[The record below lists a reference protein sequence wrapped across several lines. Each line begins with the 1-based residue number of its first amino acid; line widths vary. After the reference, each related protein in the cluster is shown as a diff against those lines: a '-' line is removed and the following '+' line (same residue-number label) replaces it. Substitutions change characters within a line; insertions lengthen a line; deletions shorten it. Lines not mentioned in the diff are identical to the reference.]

1 MEGRYST
8 GTGLVRVRGSHDPRL
23 EGVVRVKVVVAQ
35 RRVAG
40 AEAQVVGVVQLV
52 AVLLGFMTFAVSV
65 RVNHLIYDRSIY
77 DAVSI
82 IYRSNKLMFPVT
94 MWESYLFSCK

>member
-1 MEGRYST
+1 
-8 GTGLVRVRGSHDPRL
+8 
-23 EGVVRVKVVVAQ
+23 
-35 RRVAG
+35 
-40 AEAQVVGVVQLV
+40 
-52 AVLLGFMTFAVSV
+52 VLLGFMTFAVSV

-82 IYRSNKLMFPVT
+82 TYMIAVF